1 MADEEKPEMSPPQPS
16 PAREQGA
23 KPQGQSVASDV
34 GALLTGLKTTLSEA
48 FKPVVTTMYPE
59 DKKPRSERYRGRHY
73 LRRYDNGLERCIGC
87 ELCAAACPV
96 GCILVIAAENT
107 EENRV
112 SPGVRYAKTYEINML
127 RCIFCGYCEEAGPVQ
142 AIVLRLRAQFVFA
155 GQIIVYP
162 GAVMVLFLFVIA
174 LLGPA
179 RELGRG
185 RLRFQGWL
193 SVLFVVALLGLMW
206 ALLQG
211 VQYRT
216 PEKAD
221 LAFFGT
227 VQSIAVGLFT
237 TFLYP
242 FELTSILLL
251 VAAIGAIYLS
261 RKRVDIDDEV

>member
-1 MADEEKPEMSPPQPS
+1 LAI
-16 PAREQGA
+16 A
-23 KPQGQSVASDV
+23 VFFV
-34 GALLTGLKTTLSEA
+34 
-48 FKPVVTTMYPE
+48 
-59 DKKPRSERYRGRHY
+59 
-73 LRRYDNGLERCIGC
+73 
-87 ELCAAACPV
+87 AAAMAVLGGIGVVAFHQPIRSV
-96 GCILVIAAENT
+96 LSLVL
-107 EENRV
+107 V
-112 SPGVRYAKTYEINML
+112 ML
-127 RCIFCGYCEEAGPVQ
+127 ALS
-142 AIVLRLRAQFVFA
+142 VLFLLLSAQFVFA
-155 GQIIVYP
+155 VQIIVYA

-185 RLRFQGWL
+185 RLRFQTWL
-193 SVLFVVALLGLMW
+193 SALFVLVLLGLMW

-211 VQYRT
+211 IEYRQ

-221 LAFFGT
+221 LSWFGT

-261 RKRVDIDDEV
+261 RRRIDDL